1 MKVVIVSAFIPC
13 EGIYE
18 IKRISKDEA
27 IDLINKNEL
36 AGIYTNHQTIKIL
49 GLEPCQGRPIFN
61 PNGDE
66 IQLWIKPKGRLEFGR
81 EYSIEEIEEIG
92 YDIWIAKPML
102 NW

>member
-1 MKVVIVSAFIPC
+1 MKIVIVSAFIPA

-18 IKRISKDEA
+18 IKKVNKDEA
-27 IDLINKNEL
+27 IKNINENEL
-36 AGIYTNHQTIKIL
+36 VGIYTNHQTIKIL
-49 GLEPCQGRPIFN
+49 GLEPCNGRPVFN
-61 PNGDE
+61 PTGKE

-102 NW
+102 N